1 MWLTETAC
9 PNNGGPLS
17 NQITY
22 MRGALSVM
30 DAMPSVERCAASRP
44 GALLCQSAS
53 WVSGHALEKR
63 ASEQYWGRICT
74 LEHCWDGLREPF
86 RVSLT

>member
-1 MWLTETAC
+1 MRRYLNDLATRFKRPVWLTETAC

-30 DAMPSVERCAASRP
+30 DAMPSVERCAASYHV
-44 GALLCQSAS
+44 AVL
-53 WVSGHALEKR
+53 
-63 ASEQYWGRICT
+63 
-74 LEHCWDGLREPF
+74 
-86 RVSLT
+86 

>member
-1 MWLTETAC
+1 MIVRLDMRRYLNDLATRFKRPVWLTETAC

-30 DAMPSVERCAASRP
+30 DAMPSVERCAASYHV
-44 GALLCQSAS
+44 AVL
-53 WVSGHALEKR
+53 
-63 ASEQYWGRICT
+63 
-74 LEHCWDGLREPF
+74 
-86 RVSLT
+86 